1 MARHL
6 LNSYD
11 DRREV
16 FDMTE
21 NKRHLQH
28 WNAGLREV
36 VSLSFFASNPNA
48 HKSGFNSWR
57 QKMQLQIRVILSCFC
72 GLEIKPP
79 WSRPERPKSSQR
91 QKNNGMKSFL
101 KEQFLF
107 LCKMQELILQYSC
120 FMINNKSSE
129 KLIIITITFQR
140 E

>member
-1 MARHL
+1 MPKKLGIGSGLYGKSVLYLMARHL

-57 QKMQLQIRVILSCFC
+57 
-72 GLEIKPP
+72 
-79 WSRPERPKSSQR
+79 
-91 QKNNGMKSFL
+91 
-101 KEQFLF
+101 
-107 LCKMQELILQYSC
+107 
-120 FMINNKSSE
+120 
-129 KLIIITITFQR
+129 
-140 E
+140 